1 MNCNRVLVLVTLVAT
16 LASLAACSKSG
27 GRNKT
32 VTGTAEPS
40 PVVAQDKAA
49 QVKEQLPPAG
59 PVAKVLL
66 WHAYRDDERKA
77 LDKLVASWNEKNPR
91 VQVTALAVP
100 FDAYVDKLQ
109 VAVPRDNGPDLMIF
123 AHDKIGSWARDGLIQ
138 PLGEWASAARLRRF
152 LPQTVKPL
160 VFERAVYG
168 LPLAFKSLVL
178 FYNKA
183 MVPTAPKTMA
193 ELITIAKR
201 HTNADESRF
210 GLAYDA
216 TDLYQHAAFMH
227 AYGATT
233 YDDGR
238 GKLAID
244 TPAAVEA
251 LSAVRALHKKH
262 GILPKGV
269 QGFVITGMFNDG
281 SVPMVFNG
289 PWFSSEIDA
298 AIDWGVAVLPTAQN
312 GNPLRPYLGS
322 EALLLNA
329 RTKVRA
335 AALQVVDYLTSDEA
349 ALTRLQVGKQLVANT
364 KVYENPRWA
373 ADPVIRIFRAQADVA
388 VPMSNAV
395 EANVAWQPYSSALS
409 KAIFGDSDVQEALT
423 TADREAAAALAK
435 LKR

>member
-1 MNCNRVLVLVTLVAT
+1 MKHHRVLVALGLIAA
-16 LASLAACSKSG
+16 LASLEACSKRGEHKKPRSE
-27 GRNKT
+27 
-32 VTGTAEPS
+32 ASQQS
-40 PVVAQDKAA
+40 PDRADDKATRA
-49 QVKEQLPPAG
+49 KDQAAPTGPPE
-59 PVAKVLL
+59 KVLL

-77 LDKLVASWNEKNPR
+77 LDKLIAAWNEKNPQ
-91 VQVTALAVP
+91 VQVTALAIP
-100 FDAYVDKLQ
+100 FDAYVDKIQ
-109 VAVPRDNGPDLMIF
+109 VAVPRDNGPDLLIF
-123 AHDKIGSWARDGLIQ
+123 AHDKIGSWARDGLIE
-138 PLGEWASAARLRRF
+138 PLGAWASPARLRRF

-183 MVPTAPKTMA
+183 MVATPPKTMVD
-193 ELITIAKR
+193 LISIAKE
-201 HTNADESRF
+201 HTNAAESRF

-233 YDDGR
+233 YDDAR
-238 GKLAID
+238 GELAID
-244 TPAAVEA
+244 TPAAVAA
-251 LSAVRALHKKH
+251 LSAVRDLHKKH

-289 PWFSSEIDA
+289 PWFSSEIDD

-312 GNPLRPYLGS
+312 GKPLRPYLGS
-322 EALLLNA
+322 EALMLNA
-329 RTKVRA
+329 RSKVRG
-335 AALQVVDYLTSDEA
+335 AALRVVDYLTSDEA
-349 ALTRLQVGKQLVANT
+349 ALTRLKMGKQLVANAR
-364 KVYENPRWA
+364 VYENPRWA

-409 KAIFGDSDVQEALT
+409 KAVFGDSDVQDALSAAASEATAALT
-423 TADREAAAALAK
+423 K